1 MIEEDP
7 EEGIWKVITKSP
19 DQTLRLGHVFGR
31 MLPQASMV
39 ALIGDLGSGKTLLAK
54 GIAKG
59 LGVEDERE
67 VSSPTFVLV
76 NEYRGPIPVH
86 HVDLYRLQDS
96 VEVEDI
102 GWEEFISGPGV
113 TLVEWA
119 EKVPDLLPE
128 DRIEVY
134 LHWVGAGERKLVFV
148 GKGQAARGLVNHLR
162 KKWVG
167 EA

>member
-1 MIEEDP
+1 ML
-7 EEGIWKVITKSP
+7 TKNP
-19 DQTLRLGHVFGR
+19 DQTLHLGQVFGR

-39 ALIGDLGSGKTLLAK
+39 ALIGDLGSGKTLLAR

-67 VSSPTFVLV
+67 VSSPTFVLI
-76 NEYRGPIPVH
+76 NEYRGRIPVH
-86 HVDLYRLQDS
+86 HVDLYRLRDS
-96 VEVEDI
+96 VETEDI

-128 DRIEVY
+128 DRIEVHLY
-134 LHWVGAGERKLVFV
+134 WVGAGERKLVFV
-148 GKGQAARGLVNHLR
+148 GKDQTARDLVNHLR
-162 KKWVG
+162 EKWLE

>member
-1 MIEEDP
+1 MIEDES
-7 EEGIWKVITKSP
+7 EERIWEVLTKDP
-19 DQTLRLGHVFGR
+19 DQTLRLGFVFGEI
-31 MLPQASMV
+31 LPEASTV
-39 ALIGDLGSGKTLLAK
+39 ALIGDLGAGKTLLAR
-54 GIAKG
+54 GIARG

-76 NEYRGPIPVH
+76 NEYRGRIPVH
-86 HVDLYRLQDS
+86 HVDLYRLRDS
-96 VEVEDI
+96 FEVEDI

-134 LHWVGAGERKLVFV
+134 LHWVGPADRKLVFV
-148 GKGQAARGLVNHLR
+148 GKGRKAKGLVNHLR
-162 KKWVG
+162 KKWLE

>member
-1 MIEEDP
+1 ML
-7 EEGIWKVITKSP
+7 TKNP
-19 DQTLRLGHVFGR
+19 DQTLHLGQVFGR

-39 ALIGDLGSGKTLLAK
+39 ALIGDLGSGKTLLAR

-76 NEYRGPIPVH
+76 NEYQGRIPIH
-86 HVDLYRLQDS
+86 HVDLYRLRDS
-96 VEVEDI
+96 VEAEDI

-128 DRIEVY
+128 DRIEVHLY
-134 LHWVGAGERKLVFV
+134 WVGAGERKLVFV
-148 GKGQAARGLVNHLR
+148 GKDQAARNLVNHLR
-162 KKWVG
+162 KKWLE

>member
-1 MIEEDP
+1 
-7 EEGIWKVITKSP
+7 VLTKNP
-19 DQTLRLGHVFGR
+19 DQTLHLGQVFGR

-39 ALIGDLGSGKTLLAK
+39 ALIGDLGSGKTLLAR

-76 NEYRGPIPVH
+76 NEYQGRIPIH
-86 HVDLYRLQDS
+86 HVDLYRLRDS
-96 VEVEDI
+96 VEAEDI

-128 DRIEVY
+128 DRIEVHLY
-134 LHWVGAGERKLVFV
+134 WVGAGERKLVFV
-148 GKGQAARGLVNHLR
+148 GKDQAARNLVNHLR
-162 KKWVG
+162 KKWLE

>member
-1 MIEEDP
+1 MIKEDP
-7 EEGIWKVITKSP
+7 EAEIWEVITKNS
-19 DQTLRLGHVFGR
+19 DQTLRLGYVFGK
-31 MLPQASMV
+31 MLPQGSMV
-39 ALIGDLGSGKTLLAK
+39 ALIGDLGAGKTLLAK

-76 NEYRGPIPVH
+76 NEYRGRIPVH
-86 HVDLYRLQDS
+86 HVDLYRLRDA
-96 VEVEDI
+96 VEVEEI

-134 LHWVGAGERKLVFV
+134 LHWVGVAERKLVFV
-148 GKGQAARGLVNHLR
+148 GKGQAARDLVGRLR
-162 KKWVG
+162 KQWLEEG
-167 EA
+167 

>member
-1 MIEEDP
+1 
-7 EEGIWKVITKSP
+7 VLTKNP
-19 DQTLRLGHVFGR
+19 DQTLHLGQVFGR

-39 ALIGDLGSGKTLLAK
+39 ALIGDLGSGKTLLAR

-67 VSSPTFVLV
+67 VSSPTFVLI
-76 NEYRGPIPVH
+76 NEYRGRIPVH
-86 HVDLYRLQDS
+86 HVDLYRLRDS
-96 VEVEDI
+96 VETEDI

-128 DRIEVY
+128 DRIEVHLY
-134 LHWVGAGERKLVFV
+134 WVGAGERKLVFV
-148 GKGQAARGLVNHLR
+148 GKDQTARDLVNHLR
-162 KKWVG
+162 EKWLE